1 MRHTEGEPDGVCR
14 RFNRLVTAHLVRGM
28 RLQRLCLFACSC
40 SGADP
45 GTSRCLYDSQK
56 QTIVLSRYDDESG
69 YRLYLDRT
77 VDNKQIL
84 LTADEALL
92 GVAGVGGCVAGVR
105 AFFPAVFFS
114 RLRAGVEWLR
124 VCSIKTHD
132 KQHTDRVRQGMMK
145 DEVAKRCLRSGKRSL
160 TQSKLECCRIVVA
173 RALSIGKAGVISS
186 ADMQYA

>member
-1 MRHTEGEPDGVCR
+1 MTRP
-14 RFNRLVTAHLVRGM
+14 
-28 RLQRLCLFACSC
+28 
-40 SGADP
+40 
-45 GTSRCLYDSQK
+45 
-56 QTIVLSRYDDESG
+56 SG
-69 YRLYLDRT
+69 YRLYLDRNI
-77 VDNKQIL
+77 DNEQIP

-160 TQSKLECCRIVVA
+160 TQSKLECGRIVVA